1 MTIELTETHEIAREL
16 YLMPPSQFVAA
27 RDELV
32 RQARTAGNGEL
43 ARELATL
50 RRPTRSAWLV
60 NLLARHDGE
69 PLAQLVAL
77 GRRLRH
83 AQTRLETGELVRL
96 RAERRQLI
104 ADLVARARLHSIEA
118 GAPTTEAVLAEV
130 EATLNAAL
138 VDLAGS
144 FTVSSGHLVRPMS
157 HNGFGPMPQVEVEAG
172 AKEDG
177 ATDAGQWHLRLVD
190 DLPGTLA
197 PDQSAPA
204 PTRHDDAVRQAEA
217 ALAALES
224 AHWQSEHDLADAE
237 AALEAAEDRID
248 WLDSQR
254 IEVRREKVT
263 AEQRLALARSAQRD
277 AIRAVAEARRRLD
290 EALRDLD
297 R

>member
-1 MTIELTETHEIAREL
+1 MTMELTETHEIAREL
-16 YLMPPSQFVAA
+16 YLVPPSRFVAA

-32 RQARTAGNGEL
+32 RQARRAGNSEL

-60 NLLARHDGE
+60 NLLARYDGE
-69 PLAQLVAL
+69 PLAQLVTL

-83 AQTRLETGELVRL
+83 AQTRLETAELVGL
-96 RAERRQLI
+96 RAERRRLVT
-104 ADLVARARLHSIEA
+104 DLVARARLHSIEA

-144 FTVSSGHLVRPMS
+144 FTVSSGHLVRPMA
-157 HNGFGPMPQVEVEAG
+157 HNGFGPMPQVEVEPDST
-172 AKEDG
+172 EDT
-177 ATDAGQWHLRLVD
+177 AADARQWHLRLVA
-190 DLPGTLA
+190 DLPGRVS
-197 PDQSAPA
+197 PEQPAPA
-204 PTRHDDAVRQAEA
+204 PSRPDDAVRQAEA
-217 ALAALES
+217 ELAKLES

-237 AALEAAEDRID
+237 AAVESAADRID

-254 IEVRREKVT
+254 IDARREKVT
-263 AEQRLALARSAQRD
+263 AEQRLALARTAQRD
-277 AIRAVAEARRRLD
+277 AIRAVTEARRRLD
-290 EALRDLD
+290 EAIRDLD

>member
-16 YLMPPSQFVAA
+16 YLVPPSQFVAA

-104 ADLVARARLHSIEA
+104 ADLVARARQHSIEA

-190 DLPGTLA
+190 DLPETLA

-224 AHWQSEHDLADAE
+224 AHWQREHDLADAE